1 MRGNDARFINHGC
14 EPNLEVKRYQTL
26 GDGLEEYEIGMWAM
40 KDIAQ
45 GEEVSRASPIIA
57 MELISA
63 ILQLQL

>member
-45 GEEVSRASPIIA
+45 GEEVGWASSIIA